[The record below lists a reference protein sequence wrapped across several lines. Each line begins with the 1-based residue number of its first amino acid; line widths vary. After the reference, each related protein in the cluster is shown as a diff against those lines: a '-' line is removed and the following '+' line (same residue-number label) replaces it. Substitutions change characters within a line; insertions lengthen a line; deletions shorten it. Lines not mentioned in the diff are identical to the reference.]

1 MDDGWRTYFADF
13 QNYLHLYG
21 CIGMWMPLIMYVQ
34 YHETLAGLDATTI
47 LVNWINVLGYLKG
60 FKLTGSLV
68 RMLISVMLDMR
79 GFVLLLFMLLFAF
92 ALAFTVFI
100 PHEEGFGS
108 IRVSSE
114 LETQIQLYCLFFC
127 FTLRIGS
134 IVTFLFFSL
143 F

>member
-1 MDDGWRTYFADF
+1 MDDGWRAYFVDF

-21 CIGMWMPLIMYVQ
+21 CIGIWMPIIMWSQHGY
-34 YHETLAGLDATTI
+34 TSPALDASTI

-92 ALAFTVFI
+92 ALAMTVFI

-108 IRVSSE
+108 IRESGEFVV
-114 LETQIQLYCLFFC
+114 CC
-127 FTLRIGS
+127 
-134 IVTFLFFSL
+134 
-143 F
+143 